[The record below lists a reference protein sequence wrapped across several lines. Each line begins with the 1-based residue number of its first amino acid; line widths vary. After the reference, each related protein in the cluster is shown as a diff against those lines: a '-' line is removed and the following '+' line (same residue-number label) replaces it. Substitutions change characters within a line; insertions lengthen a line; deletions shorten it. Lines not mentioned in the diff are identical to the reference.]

1 MIFGYRVTACQPSF
15 AVQCTSAKAQ
25 RPPAP
30 FAALKGRSS
39 TKGSSIN
46 GRSSTM
52 CYTTVFGSTT
62 ALLILLGTFLFVQST
77 SFAQTSKS
85 RPQGTEEKKVKTPQG
100 GKPTKAT
107 ALPTPA
113 PSPAPGQIDEKL
125 FGAMRWRQVGP
136 FRGGRVLA
144 VTGVPGEP
152 SVFYFGGASGGVWKS
167 TDTGVNWQP
176 IFDKQPTASIG
187 AIAVANSD
195 HNVIYVGSGEA
206 CIRGNLTY
214 GNGVYKTVD
223 GGKTWKNLGLKDTRH
238 IGAVIVDP
246 KNPNIVFVAAL
257 GHAYGPNE
265 ERGVFRTTD
274 GGATWQKVLY
284 KDNKTGAIDVVFD
297 PNNPS
302 TLFASLW
309 EVYRTPWSLN
319 SGGQGSGLYKST
331 DGGTTW
337 AHLEGHGLPAG
348 IMGRIGVSVSG
359 ADSNKVYAM
368 IESKEGGLY
377 RSDDGGENW
386 IRMNEDGRLR
396 QRAWYFSHIF
406 ADPKSADTVYVLNTG
421 MFRSTDG
428 GRTFNLLPAPHGD
441 HHGLWI
447 DPESPERLINGN
459 DGGATVSIDGG
470 RTWSTQYNQ
479 PTAQFY
485 HVITDNRWPYYIYG
499 AQQDNSTVAIK
510 SYDDDGVIGRQDWYP
525 VGGGES
531 GYIAPYP
538 PDPNIVFANG
548 EAFTSRFDRR
558 TEQLVDISVWP
569 IDYSGYGAEKLP
581 HRFNWTSPLFISPHD
596 PNTMYTAQEMVFK
609 STNGGQSWSAISGDL
624 TRNDKAK
631 QKPSGGPITLDI
643 TSVEY
648 YDTIFAL
655 AESPVKKDT
664 LWAGTD
670 DGLVQ
675 LTTDGGA
682 HWTNVTPKDLPE
694 WSLVSIIEASHHDA
708 NMAYIAVDRH
718 KLDDFRPY
726 IFRTRDAGKN
736 WILTANGIPEGS
748 YVRSVR
754 EDPKRKGLLFAG
766 TETGVYFSSDDGGH
780 WQPLKLNLPTVPI
793 HDLEIHGDDLVV
805 ATHGRSFWVLDD
817 ITPLRQLDN
826 VNADT
831 DMYLYKPQTALRLH
845 LPTDIDR
852 RGPVGDNPPPGAIF
866 DYYFKAAPKDEVKLE
881 IIDGGGKV
889 VRSLSSKEKKG
900 EEQPPEWPDQVREVT
915 TIPAST
921 GMNRY
926 AWNLRWEPPV
936 KIPGAFYSGI
946 GPQGPLAQ
954 PGHYTVKLTVGTQSQ
969 SQPLEIV
976 LDPRAK
982 NVKPEDLQKQFELA
996 MQVNDANSDLHRA
1009 VNQIRTM
1016 RGELKGLQQR
1026 FENDP
1031 RMKPLLDH
1039 AATLDKKMAPVEEQ
1053 LIQVNMKGSEANLA
1067 FPNMLNEQFDSL
1079 SAIVQAGDGAP
1090 TQQQYEAFKSLRG
1103 QLDQQLAAWKQ
1114 IMASDVPAFND
1125 FIKGINI
1132 PALYLPPQGQ

>member
-1 MIFGYRVTACQPSF
+1 MS
-15 AVQCTSAKAQ
+15 
-25 RPPAP
+25 
-30 FAALKGRSS
+30 RS
-39 TKGSSIN
+39 
-46 GRSSTM
+46 
-52 CYTTVFGSTT
+52 YAFVV
-62 ALLILLGTFLFVQST
+62 LLICSFSVSF
-77 SFAQTSKS
+77 SFAQSSQPVPQTSEDKRAKKS
-85 RPQGTEEKKVKTPQG
+85 ST
-100 GKPTKAT
+100 GKPAKQ
-107 ALPTPA
+107 TPA
-113 PSPAPGQIDEKL
+113 KPAAQPQAAPSPGQIDEKL

-152 SVFYFGGASGGVWKS
+152 NVFYFGAAAGGVWKS
-167 TDTGVNWQP
+167 TDAGANWQP
-176 IFDKQPTASIG
+176 LFDKQPIASIG
-187 AIAVANSD
+187 AIAVAPSD
-195 HNVIYVGSGEA
+195 HNIIYVGSGEA
-206 CIRGNLTY
+206 CIRGNISY
-214 GNGVYKTVD
+214 GNGVYKSMD
-223 GGKTWKNLGLKDTRH
+223 AGKTWKNVGLKDSRH

-246 KNPNIVFVAAL
+246 KNPNVAFVAAL

-274 GGATWQKVLY
+274 GGANWQKILY

-297 PNNPS
+297 PNNAS

-309 EVYRTPWSLN
+309 EVSRTPWSLS
-319 SGGQGSGLYKST
+319 SGGPGSGLYKST

-337 AHLEGHGLPAG
+337 TRQEGHGLPSG
-348 IMGRIGVSVSG
+348 IMGRIGISVSG
-359 ADSNKVYAM
+359 ADSNKIYAM
-368 IESKEGGLY
+368 VESKEGGLCRY
-377 RSDDGGENW
+377 DDGGENW

-428 GRTFNLLPAPHGD
+428 GRTFGLLPAPHGD

-447 DPESPERLINGN
+447 DPENPERLINGN

-510 SYDDDGVIGRQDWYP
+510 SYDDDGVIGRQDWYA

-538 PDPNIVFANG
+538 PDPNIVFAG
-548 EAFTSRFDRR
+548 AESFVSRFDKR
-558 TEQLVDISVWP
+558 TEQLMDISVWP
-569 IDYSGYGAEKLP
+569 LDVSGNGAEKLL
-581 HRFNWTSPLFISPHD
+581 HRFQWTSPLLISPHD
-596 PNTMYTAQEMVFK
+596 PNTIYSAAEMVFK
-609 STNGGQSWSAISGDL
+609 STDGGQSWTPISGDL
-624 TRNDKAK
+624 TRNDKAR
-631 QKPSGGPITLDI
+631 QKPSGGAITLDI

-648 YDTIFAL
+648 YDTAFAL
-655 AESPVKKDT
+655 AESSLKKDMI
-664 LWAGTD
+664 WAGTD

-675 LTTDGGA
+675 LTTDGGQ

-694 WSLVSIIEASHHDA
+694 WSMVSIIEASHQDA
-708 NMAYIAVDRH
+708 NTAYIAVDRH
-718 KLDDFRPY
+718 KLDDFRPL

-736 WILTANGIPEGS
+736 WILVANGIPEGS

-754 EDPKRKGLLFAG
+754 EDPKHKGLLYAG
-766 TETGVYFSSDDGGH
+766 TETGVYFSADDGGH

-793 HDLEIHGDDLVV
+793 HDLEVHGDDLVA

-817 ITPLRQLDN
+817 ITPLRQLEEVSAN
-826 VNADT
+826 SEMV
-831 DMYLYKPQTALRLH
+831 LYKPQTALRLH

-852 RGPVGDNPPPGAIF
+852 RGPVGDNPPPGVII
-866 DYYFKAAPKDEVKLE
+866 DYYFKTAPKDEVKLE
-881 IIDGGGKV
+881 IVDSNGKL
-889 VRSLSSKEKKG
+889 VRTLSSKEKKG
-900 EEQPPEWPDQVREVT
+900 DEQPPEWPDQVKEIT
-915 TIPAST
+915 TIPASA

-946 GPQGPLAQ
+946 GPQGPLAM
-954 PGHYTVKLTVGTQSQ
+954 PGQYTVKLTAGSQSQ

-976 LDPRAK
+976 VDPR
-982 NVKPEDLQKQFELA
+982 VKDIKAEDLRKQFELA
-996 MQVNDANSDLHRA
+996 MQVRDANTELHRA
-1009 VNQIRTM
+1009 VNQIRAL
-1016 RGELKGLQQR
+1016 RAELKAVHQR
-1026 FENDP
+1026 FENDAS
-1031 RMKPLLDH
+1031 MKPLLEH
-1039 AATLDKKMAPVEEQ
+1039 ASVLDKKMTPVEEQ

-1067 FPNMLNEQFDSL
+1067 FPNMLNEQLDSF
-1079 SAIVQAGDGAP
+1079 SSSVQTGDGAP
-1090 TQQQYEAFKSLRG
+1090 ARQQYEVFKMLRG

-1114 IMASDVPAFND
+1114 IMTADVPAFND
-1125 FIKGINI
+1125 FMKSSNV
-1132 PALYLPPQGQ
+1132 PALYLPPVGE